1 MYLTGCQILTRVEI
15 IFTVILDE
23 NINDNC
29 IILAYHMKRNNRI
42 HTADA
47 TNENEV
53 PMLFYYSVDPA
64 NLTFS
69 ESQLF
74 YLILD
79 SNQKILRT
87 FFSEPNSEQIS
98 KYTQLLQRSKK
109 VCDDPKVSGQFLSL
123 WTTENPTDSTDS
135 ETTVK
140 LNLFKKWYNF
150 ETDGRQKSPS
160 VIYTPYLPFPKT
172 RPQTGFCWLNSLTPS
187 TAYSFPNISACP
199 SRASTFRNTRISSR
213 KFNPPAKRVQA
224 ARDGEDRSYAGCRK
238 GGGIVDYWILFFI
251 HSLYTDN
258 SHCARLFLPS
268 DFSRMIWKGFNKF
281 LIHRFEIDVRIL
293 PLPLV

>member
-1 MYLTGCQILTRVEI
+1 
-15 IFTVILDE
+15 
-23 NINDNC
+23 
-29 IILAYHMKRNNRI
+29 MKRNNRI

-140 LNLFKKWYNF
+140 LNLFKK
-150 ETDGRQKSPS
+150 
-160 VIYTPYLPFPKT
+160 
-172 RPQTGFCWLNSLTPS
+172 
-187 TAYSFPNISACP
+187 
-199 SRASTFRNTRISSR
+199 
-213 KFNPPAKRVQA
+213 
-224 ARDGEDRSYAGCRK
+224 
-238 GGGIVDYWILFFI
+238 
-251 HSLYTDN
+251 
-258 SHCARLFLPS
+258 
-268 DFSRMIWKGFNKF
+268 
-281 LIHRFEIDVRIL
+281 
-293 PLPLV
+293 